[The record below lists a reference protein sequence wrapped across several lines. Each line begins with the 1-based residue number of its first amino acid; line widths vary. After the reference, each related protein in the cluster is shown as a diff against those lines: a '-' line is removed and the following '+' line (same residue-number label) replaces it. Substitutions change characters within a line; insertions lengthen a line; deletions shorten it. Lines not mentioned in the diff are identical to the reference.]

1 MCDDTPQSGNPAR
14 GGVCRG
20 SVIVTRADINSVL
33 SDIRSLRSQMMQ
45 NQRIEQ
51 DQSVRGRIDGPRQ
64 VQETQETPSFNDMLS
79 NAVNTVNDLQKTAG
93 DLRTAYDMGD
103 PNVDITRVM
112 IAAQKSSVSFEALT
126 QVRNRVVRAY
136 EDIMNM
142 PI

>member
-1 MCDDTPQSGNPAR
+1 MVQ
-14 GGVCRG
+14 
-20 SVIVTRADINSVL
+20 RADINSVL

-45 NQRIEQ
+45 NQRVEQ

-64 VQETQETPSFNDMLS
+64 VGETQEIPSFSDMLGK
-79 NAVNTVNDLQKTAG
+79 AVNTVNELQQTSSQ
-93 DLRTAYDMGD
+93 LSTAYEMGD

>member
-1 MCDDTPQSGNPAR
+1 MVQ
-14 GGVCRG
+14 
-20 SVIVTRADINSVL
+20 RADINSVL

-45 NQRIEQ
+45 NQQIQQ

-64 VQETQETPSFNDMLS
+64 VQETPETSTFSDTLGK
-79 NAVNTVNDLQKTAG
+79 AVNNVNDLQQTTSE
-93 DLRTAYDMGD
+93 LRTAYDMGD
-103 PNVDITRVM
+103 PNVDITQVM

>member
-1 MCDDTPQSGNPAR
+1 MVQ
-14 GGVCRG
+14 
-20 SVIVTRADINSVL
+20 RADINSVL

-45 NQRIEQ
+45 NQRVEQ

-64 VQETQETPSFNDMLS
+64 VDKTPETPSFSDMLGK
-79 NAVNTVNDLQKTAG
+79 AVNNVNELQQNASE
-93 DLRTAYDMGD
+93 LRTAYEMGD
-103 PNVDITRVM
+103 PNVDLTKVM
-112 IAAQKSSVSFEALT
+112 IAAQKSSVSFEAMT

>member
-1 MCDDTPQSGNPAR
+1 MVQ
-14 GGVCRG
+14 
-20 SVIVTRADINSVL
+20 RADINSVL

-45 NQRIEQ
+45 NQQIQQ

-64 VQETQETPSFNDMLS
+64 VQETPETSTFSDMLGK
-79 NAVNTVNDLQKTAG
+79 AVNNVNDLQQTTSE
-93 DLRTAYDMGD
+93 LRTAYDMGD
-103 PNVDITRVM
+103 PNVDITKVM

>member
-1 MCDDTPQSGNPAR
+1 MVQ
-14 GGVCRG
+14 
-20 SVIVTRADINSVL
+20 RADINSVL
-33 SDIRSLRSQMMQ
+33 SEIRNLRSQMMQ
-45 NQRIEQ
+45 NQQVEQ
-51 DQSVRGRIDGPRQ
+51 NQSVRGRIDGPRQ
-64 VQETQETPSFNDMLS
+64 VQDAREVPSFNDMLG
-79 NAVNTVNDLQKTAG
+79 NAVNSVNEVQSHASE
-93 DLRTAYDMGD
+93 LRTAYEMGD

>member
-1 MCDDTPQSGNPAR
+1 MVQ
-14 GGVCRG
+14 
-20 SVIVTRADINSVL
+20 RADINSVL

-45 NQRIEQ
+45 NQQIQQ
-51 DQSVRGRIDGPRQ
+51 DQSVRGRMDGPRQ
-64 VQETQETPSFNDMLS
+64 VQQTQETQETPSFSDMLGK
-79 NAVNTVNDLQKTAG
+79 AVDNVNELQKTTG
-93 DLRTAYDMGD
+93 ELRTAYDMGD
-103 PNVDITRVM
+103 PNVDITKVM

>member
-1 MCDDTPQSGNPAR
+1 MVQ
-14 GGVCRG
+14 
-20 SVIVTRADINSVL
+20 RADINSVL

-64 VQETQETPSFNDMLS
+64 VQETPSFNDMLS

>member
-1 MCDDTPQSGNPAR
+1 MVQ
-14 GGVCRG
+14 
-20 SVIVTRADINSVL
+20 RADINSVL

-45 NQRIEQ
+45 NQRVDQ

-64 VQETQETPSFNDMLS
+64 VDQTREAASFGDMLGK
-79 NAVNTVNDLQKTAG
+79 AVNSVNEVQQHASE
-93 DLRTAYDMGD
+93 LRTAYDMGD

-112 IAAQKSSVSFEALT
+112 IAAQKSTVSFEALT

>member
-1 MCDDTPQSGNPAR
+1 MVQ
-14 GGVCRG
+14 
-20 SVIVTRADINSVL
+20 RADINSVL
-33 SDIRSLRSQMMQ
+33 SDIRSLRSQMNQ
-45 NQRIEQ
+45 NQRVEQ

-64 VQETQETPSFNDMLS
+64 VDQTRETSNFGDMLGK
-79 NAVNTVNDLQKTAG
+79 AVNSVNEVQQHAG

-103 PNVDITRVM
+103 PNVDFTRVM

>member
-1 MCDDTPQSGNPAR
+1 MVQ
-14 GGVCRG
+14 
-20 SVIVTRADINSVL
+20 RADINSVL

-45 NQRIEQ
+45 NQRVEQ

-64 VQETQETPSFNDMLS
+64 VGETQEIPSFSDMLGK
-79 NAVNTVNDLQKTAG
+79 AVNTVNELQQTSSQ
-93 DLRTAYDMGD
+93 LSTAYEMGD

-126 QVRNRVVRAY
+126 QVRNRVVKAY

>member
-1 MCDDTPQSGNPAR
+1 MNDCCTSCLCCLCGLLHFHHLLLLLLTLGAQLRYLCLPPHNCSR
-14 GGVCRG
+14 
-20 SVIVTRADINSVL
+20 DICH
-33 SDIRSLRSQMMQ
+33 
-45 NQRIEQ
+45 
-51 DQSVRGRIDGPRQ
+51 
-64 VQETQETPSFNDMLS
+64 FNDMLGK
-79 NAVNTVNDLQKTAG
+79 AVNNVHEVQSQASE
-93 DLRTAYDMGD
+93 LRTAYEMGD

>member
-1 MCDDTPQSGNPAR
+1 MVQ
-14 GGVCRG
+14 
-20 SVIVTRADINSVL
+20 RADINSVL
-33 SDIRSLRSQMMQ
+33 SDIRSLRSQM
-45 NQRIEQ
+45 NQDQRVEQ

-64 VQETQETPSFNDMLS
+64 VDQVRETSNFSDMLGK
-79 NAVNTVNDLQKTAG
+79 AVNSVNDVQQQAGALQ
-93 DLRTAYDMGD
+93 TAYDMGD

>member
-1 MCDDTPQSGNPAR
+1 MVQ
-14 GGVCRG
+14 
-20 SVIVTRADINSVL
+20 RADINSVL

-45 NQRIEQ
+45 NQRVEQ

-64 VQETQETPSFNDMLS
+64 VRGTQEIPSFSDMLGK
-79 NAVNTVNDLQKTAG
+79 AVNSVNELQQNTN